1 MIFGADLRGPT
12 TGLTRD
18 SVPPMDAL
26 RRYVAGFKSLLGAK
40 GPLRKSIEDPFTLAN
55 RRIAYLRS
63 AAGERELA
71 GILRV
76 RFRQPTIAKFA
87 GAHLF

>member
-1 MIFGADLRGPT
+1 MISGADLRGPT

-55 RRIAYLRS
+55 RRIAYR
-63 AAGERELA
+63 GTRGDQMGRIE
-71 GILRV
+71 G
-76 RFRQPTIAKFA
+76 T
-87 GAHLF
+87 